1 VNAEPLIRA
10 EALAKYFPIVSG
22 ALWSRP
28 VGSVRAVDGV
38 SFAIAR
44 GETLA
49 LVGESGCGK
58 STTGRLLLR
67 LVEPTSGE
75 IGFDGQDVMK
85 LDRAGLRQARRRMQL
100 IFQDPSSSF
109 NPRLSVASLIAEP
122 LRLAGIA
129 ATQCRARVA
138 ELLPMV
144 GLSAEHGGRYPH
156 ELSGG
161 QKQRVGIARALALR
175 PDFIVC
181 DEPVSAL
188 DVSVQAQVVNLLTDL
203 QRDFGLTYLF
213 ISHDLRIV
221 RHVATRVAVMY
232 LGRIVEI
239 ADKAALYR
247 APQHPYTR
255 ALLSA
260 VPAHRP
266 GVERRRTELIG
277 EIASA
282 RSVPPGCRYHTRCP
296 FAMPVCREEDPKLSD
311 LGGGHRAACHLLVKA

>member
-10 EALAKYFPIVSG
+10 EALAKHFPIVSG

-109 NPRLSVASLIAEP
+109 NPRLAVASLIAEP
-122 LRLAGIA
+122 LRLAGVT
-129 ATQCRARVA
+129 ATQSRARVA